1 LIFETGILKMKKKVL
16 QLEKL
21 EIGASMLRAMAHP
34 MRIAIIDLLTATKR
48 LSVTEIYEKLGIEQ
62 ASASHHLNI
71 LKNKGILE
79 SKREGKMIFY
89 SLKHDKLVE
98 IIESLDRC
106 VES

>member
-1 LIFETGILKMKKKVL
+1 MKKKVL